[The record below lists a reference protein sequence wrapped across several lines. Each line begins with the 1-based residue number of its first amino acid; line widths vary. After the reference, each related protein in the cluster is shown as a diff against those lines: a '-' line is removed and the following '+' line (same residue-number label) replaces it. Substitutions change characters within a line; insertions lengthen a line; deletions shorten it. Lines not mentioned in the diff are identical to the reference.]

1 MNGWL
6 NGVIFREDRTGV
18 GRATDEG
25 QNIVLGLGPDE
36 AGLLGIGPP
45 YVQEGL
51 LLV

>member
-18 GRATDEG
+18 DRSTDEG
-25 QNIVLGLGPDE
+25 QYIVLGLWLDE

-51 LLV
+51 LSV